1 MSEIPYEQLG
11 FHVIAKPTGPV
22 CNLRCVYCYYLEK
35 ERLWGPG
42 ENWRMKDDTLERYI
56 EQYIAAQPPTV
67 TEIEFAW
74 QGGEP
79 TLLGV
84 EFFERAVAL
93 QKRRAPAGKKCV
105 NSIQTNG
112 TLLDERW
119 AAFLREHEFLVGLS
133 IDGPADLHDR
143 LRLDRQGRPTFE
155 RVLQAVRLLRKHG
168 VRFNALTVVH
178 RYNADHPLRIYRF
191 FKELGI
197 AFIQLIPI
205 VQPPEKPNGRPMT
218 SDHKDFSVRPEQWG
232 RFLIEIFDE
241 WMRRDVGYVFVPLFD
256 QALAAWAGV
265 EPPLCMFQRHCGRA
279 LVLEHNGDLYSCD
292 HFVTPEH
299 RLGNIHEST
308 IAEMARSERQR
319 KFGLDKERT
328 LPTLCR
334 ECPYLLAC
342 RGECPKNRLIQTP
355 QGENGLNYLCA
366 GYRMFYA
373 HAASFLEAM
382 AEEVRNGRP
391 AANVMHRFQAHLE
404 QKLRQASQSGQ
415 IVGRNDP
422 CPCGSGR
429 KLKHCC
435 LKR

>member
-1 MSEIPYEQLG
+1 MLG

-35 ERLWGPG
+35 ERLWDPD
-42 ENWRMKDDTLERYI
+42 ETWRMTDATLERYV

-67 TEIEFAW
+67 TEIDFAW

-84 EFFERAVAL
+84 EFFERAVAM
-93 QKRRAPAGKKCV
+93 QKRLVPVGKKCV

-119 AAFLREHEFLVGLS
+119 GAFLREYDFLIGLS

-143 LRLDRQGRPTFE
+143 LRMDQQGRPTFE
-155 RVLQAVRLLRKHG
+155 RVLQAVRLLQQYG

-178 RYNADHPLRIYRF
+178 RYNGEHPLRIYRF

-197 AFIQLIPI
+197 EFIQLIPI
-205 VQPPEKPNGRPMT
+205 VEPIRARDVRSFAEK
-218 SDHKDFSVRPEQWG
+218 DHLSVHPEQWG

-241 WMRRDVGYVFVPLFD
+241 WIRRDVGRVFVPLFD
-256 QALAAWAGV
+256 QALASWAGV

-279 LVLEHNGDLYSCD
+279 MVLEHNGDLFSCD

-299 RLGNIHEST
+299 RLGNIHKST
-308 IAEMARSERQR
+308 IAEMATSERQR
-319 KFGLDKERT
+319 KFGLAKEQT

-334 ECPYLLAC
+334 ECPYLFAC
-342 RGECPKNRLIQTP
+342 RGECPKNRLMQTP
-355 QGENGLNYLCA
+355 QGEDGLNYLCA

-373 HAASFLEAM
+373 HAAPYLQAM

-391 AANVMHRFQAHLE
+391 ASNVMRRLQVQRE
-404 QKLRQASQSGQ
+404 QKLREVCDSGQ
-415 IVGRNDP
+415 VVGRNNP

-429 KLKHCC
+429 KFKNCC

>member
-1 MSEIPYEQLG
+1 MLG

-35 ERLWGPG
+35 ERLWDPD
-42 ENWRMKDDTLERYI
+42 ETWRMTDATLERYV

-67 TEIEFAW
+67 TEIDFAW

-84 EFFERAVAL
+84 EFFERAVAM
-93 QKRRAPAGKKCV
+93 QKRLVPVGKKCV

-112 TLLDERW
+112 TLLDEHW
-119 AAFLREHEFLVGLS
+119 GAFLREHDFLIGLS

-143 LRLDRQGRPTFE
+143 LRMDQQGRPTFE
-155 RVLQAVRLLRKHG
+155 RVLQAVRLLQQYG

-178 RYNADHPLRIYRF
+178 RYNGEHPLRIYRF

-197 AFIQLIPI
+197 EFIQLIPI
-205 VQPPEKPNGRPMT
+205 VEPIRARDVRSFAEK
-218 SDHKDFSVRPEQWG
+218 DHLSVHPEQWG

-241 WMRRDVGYVFVPLFD
+241 WIRRDVGRVFVPLFD
-256 QALAAWAGV
+256 QALASWAGV

-279 LVLEHNGDLYSCD
+279 MVLEHNGDLFSCD

-299 RLGNIHEST
+299 RLGNIHKST
-308 IAEMARSERQR
+308 IAEMATSERQR
-319 KFGLDKERT
+319 KFGLAKEQT

-334 ECPYLLAC
+334 ECPYLFAC

-355 QGENGLNYLCA
+355 QGEDGLNYLCA

-373 HAASFLEAM
+373 HAAPYLQAM

-391 AANVMHRFQAHLE
+391 ASNVMRRLQVQRE
-404 QKLRQASQSGQ
+404 QKLREVCDSGQ
-415 IVGRNDP
+415 VVGRNNP

-429 KLKHCC
+429 KFKNCC